1 LKIKPSVEVGSRNSK
16 LLIGRSPIDS
26 GKTYKVVSNN
36 CVRNGGDGY
45 KMFRGASNVYDY
57 GPDLADVTAKF
68 LAKQNGYQP
77 YLDGR
82 IDVIE

>member
-45 KMFRGASNVYDY
+45 KMFRGTSNAYDY
-57 GPDLADVTAKF
+57 GSDLADLTAKF
-68 LAKQNGYQP
+68 LANKM
-77 YLDGR
+77 
-82 IDVIE
+82 VINPTWMAA

>member
-45 KMFRGASNVYDY
+45 KMFRGASNV
-57 GPDLADVTAKF
+57 
-68 LAKQNGYQP
+68 
-77 YLDGR
+77 
-82 IDVIE
+82 